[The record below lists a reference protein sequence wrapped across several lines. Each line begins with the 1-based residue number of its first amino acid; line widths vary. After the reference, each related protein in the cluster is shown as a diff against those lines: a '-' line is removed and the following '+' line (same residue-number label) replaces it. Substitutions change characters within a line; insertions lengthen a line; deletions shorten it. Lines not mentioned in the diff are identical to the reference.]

1 MKRPNLFTEI
11 VHLLKRD
18 IALEWKQKYA
28 INGLMLYVISTIFV
42 CYLSFKQVI
51 NVPTWNALF
60 WIIILFTSVNATS
73 KSFSTESKGKLLY
86 YYSLSSAHAVI
97 ISRIIYNSILMLLI
111 SLLGYLFYSLLI
123 GNPVQDHIY
132 FVLGIV
138 LGSIGLSSTL
148 TLVAGI
154 ASKTNQNATLMAILS
169 FPVIL
174 PMLLILI
181 RFSKNAADGLAHSVQ
196 QPYILALLSLNMV
209 VFVLSLL
216 LFPFLWKE

>member
-1 MKRPNLFTEI
+1 MKSISLYSEI
-11 VHLLKRD
+11 IYLLKRD

-28 INGLMLYVISTIFV
+28 LNGLLLYIISTIFV

-51 NVPTWNALF
+51 NIPTWNALF
-60 WIIILFTSVNATS
+60 WIIILFTSINATS
-73 KSFSTESKGKLLY
+73 KSFSTESRGKLLY
-86 YYSLSSAHAVI
+86 FYTLTSAHAVI
-97 ISRIIYNSILMLLI
+97 ISRIIYNALLMLLI
-111 SLLGYLFYSLLI
+111 SLIGYVIYSLLI
-123 GNPVQDHIY
+123 GNPVQDHTY
-132 FVLGIV
+132 FILGIV
-138 LGSIGLSSTL
+138 LGSVGLSSTL

-154 ASKTNQNATLMAILS
+154 ASKTNQNSTLMAILS

-181 RFSKNAADGLAHSVQ
+181 KFSKNAADGLAHSVQ
-196 QPYILALLSLNMV
+196 QPYILALLSLNLV

>member
-1 MKRPNLFTEI
+1 MKSISLYSEI
-11 VHLLKRD
+11 IYLLKRD

-28 INGLMLYVISTIFV
+28 LNGLLLYIISTIFV
-42 CYLSFKQVI
+42 CYLSFKQVV

-60 WIIILFTSVNATS
+60 WIIILFTSINATS
-73 KSFSTESKGKLLY
+73 KSFATESRGKLLY
-86 YYSLSSAHAVI
+86 YYTLTSAHAVI
-97 ISRIIYNSILMLLI
+97 ISRIIYNALLMLFI
-111 SLLGYLFYSLLI
+111 SLIGYVIYSLLI
-123 GNPVQDHIY
+123 GNPVQDHTY
-132 FVLGIV
+132 FILGII
-138 LGSIGLSSTL
+138 LGSVGLSSTL

-154 ASKTNQNATLMAILS
+154 ASKTNQNSTLMAILS

-196 QPYILALLSLNMV
+196 QPYILALLSLNLV
-209 VFVLSLL
+209 VFILSLL